1 MSVFETRRR
10 ALLAGG
16 GFPSN
21 YLFKSGLGFRKDVE
35 YALTSTSP
43 DTCNITKDRIYL
55 EGKRDSVTGVESS
68 GIIYIGSKIEYDQY
82 KYGTITYE
90 RLLSNPILNDNFNKI
105 CFHFNVVQS
114 NNTRPAF
121 INLINCSNLPNSK
134 IVKNQSST
142 DKPTSSSNA
151 QYYYSP
157 NAVNKLL
164 GITTA
169 DGEYTISLD
178 ISTIN
183 DIMISLWSGNWTGK
197 SLTIYDI
204 WFE

>member
-1 MSVFETRRR
+1 MDDRRR
-10 ALLAGG
+10 LLANGC
-16 GFPSN
+16 FPSN

-55 EGKRDSVTGVESS
+55 EGKKDSVTNVESS

-82 KYGTITYE
+82 KYGSITYE
-90 RLLSNPILNDNFNKI
+90 RLLSNPILNENFNKI

-114 NNTRPAF
+114 NNTRSAF
-121 INLINCSNLPNSK
+121 INLINCSNLPNSR

-142 DKPTSSSNA
+142 PSYKPTYPSNA

-157 NAVNKLL
+157 NAVNNLL
-164 GITTA
+164 GVTTA

-183 DIMISLWSGNWTGK
+183 DIMISLWSGNYQTR